1 MPERLPSVYLDSCI
15 IIDILQKD
23 KDQLA
28 YLDPIMTEAEEGKLV
43 LVTSAIALP
52 ESCGPR
58 GMQKEQHAAAVELL
72 TSDLFIL
79 RPATIAVAERAA
91 AVRRDH
97 PVFPM
102 DALHLATALIDDVPI
117 MLTRDGLAKKRTS
130 LLPLTGKLK
139 GRTSVLSILT
149 PKQYHAMRLA
159 EDAPIFE
166 RPATPSSPPS
176 PERPLDL
183 DLE

>member
-23 KDQLA
+23 KDQLSH
-28 YLDPIMTEAEEGKLV
+28 LDPIMAEAEEGKLV
-43 LVTSAIALP
+43 LVTSAVALP

-58 GMQKEQHAAAVELL
+58 GMDREQHAAAVELL

-79 RPATIAVAERAA
+79 RPVTIAVAERAA
-91 AVRRDH
+91 AIRRDH

-117 MLTRDGLAKKRTS
+117 MLTRDGVAKKRTS

-139 GRTSVLSILT
+139 GRTSVLNILT

-159 EDAPIFE
+159 EESPLFE
-166 RPATPSSPPS
+166 PPALPNDPQSP
-176 PERPLDL
+176 
-183 DLE
+183 

>member
-1 MPERLPSVYLDSCI
+1 MPERLPSLYLDSCI

-23 KDQLA
+23 KAQLP
-28 YLDPIMTEAEEGKLV
+28 YLDLIMTEAEEGKLV
-43 LVTSAIALP
+43 LVTSSIALP

-58 GMQKEQHAAAVELL
+58 GMQKEQHAAALDLL
-72 TSDLFIL
+72 TSDLFVL

-91 AVRRDH
+91 AIRRDH
-97 PVFPM
+97 PVYPM

-117 MLTRDGLAKKRTS
+117 LLTRDGVAKKRTS

-159 EDAPIFE
+159 EESPLLGKQ
-166 RPATPSSPPS
+166 TSPSSPQAAETPGS
-176 PERPLDL
+176 S
-183 DLE
+183 